1 MRKVTNCIVGLQ
13 QIMGFTVVAMLGPME
28 AIAPATVHYD
38 VALQRLSAVEG
49 VAEKA
54 AMIGGDGVINL
65 RLVTT
70 PAGDVIAGGDV
81 VKLMPLM

>member
-1 MRKVTNCIVGLQ
+1 
-13 QIMGFTVVAMLGPME
+13 MGFTVIAGLGPVE
-28 AIAPATVHYD
+28 AIAPVAVHFD
-38 VALQRLSAVEG
+38 VAVQRLTAVEG

-54 AMIGGDGVINL
+54 ALIGGDGVINL

-70 PAGDVIAGGDV
+70 ATGDVVAAGDV

>member
-1 MRKVTNCIVGLQ
+1 
-13 QIMGFTVVAMLGPME
+13 MGFTIIAMLGPIE
-28 AIAPATVHYD
+28 AIAPAAVHFD
-38 VALQRLSAVEG
+38 IAVQRLTAVEG

-54 AMIGGDGVINL
+54 VMIGGDGVINL

-70 PAGDVIAGGDV
+70 PAGDVVAGGEV

>member
-1 MRKVTNCIVGLQ
+1 
-13 QIMGFTVVAMLGPME
+13 MLGPVE
-28 AIAPATVHYD
+28 AIAPAAVHFD
-38 VALQRLSAVEG
+38 VALQRLTAVEG

-54 AMIGGDGVINL
+54 AMMAGDGVVNL

-70 PAGDVIAGGDV
+70 PLGDVVAAGDI